1 MTGSWGGRRKVGKP
15 YRGRYHTPDIIYLL
29 EQPKVT
35 QTRGG
40 YNTTSVK
47 GKEDYV
53 ETGVQFKAYTYL
65 ATGRYFS
72 TQVAPMEYGDGYVYD
87 GLIAIIH
94 TSDTTEENLARLRP
108 GQIVAVTRK
117 DYTGEKALYRIATG
131 NPYNRHVEYRLVPLM
146 D

>member
-1 MTGSWGGRRKVGKP
+1 MTNSWGGRRKVGKP
-15 YRGRYHTPDIIYLL
+15 YRGRYHTPDIIKLL
-29 EQPKVT
+29 TQPTVT
-35 QTRGG
+35 QTRSG

-47 GKEDYV
+47 NTLDYE
-53 ETGVQFKAYTYL
+53 ETGVSFPAYTYL

-94 TSDTTEENLARLRP
+94 TANASEEDLAKLRP
-108 GQIVAVTRK
+108 GQIVSVTRK
-117 DYTGEKALYRIATG
+117 DYTGEGARYRIATG
-131 NPYNRHVEYRLVPLM
+131 NPYNRHVEYRLVPIM